1 MAAML
6 KDWMTMKVTS
16 TIRTRKLIPSTWSS
30 HEPLVG
36 GRLEVSD
43 VRHDKIVD
51 LPAQARVRILENLAE
66 MLAGANLRS
75 GHPNLKFLQILNRDR
90 TARSMLKKTI

>member
-16 TIRTRKLIPSTWSS
+16 TILTRKLIPSTWSS

-36 GRLEVSD
+36 GRLEISD
-43 VRHDKIVD
+43 VRNDKIVN
-51 LPAQARVRILENLAE
+51 LPAKTRLGIFQNLA
-66 MLAGANLRS
+66 
-75 GHPNLKFLQILNRDR
+75 
-90 TARSMLKKTI
+90 

>member
-30 HEPLVG
+30 HEPLIG

-43 VRHDKIVD
+43 VRYDKIID
-51 LPAQARVRILENLAE
+51 LPAKTRLGVFQNLAK
-66 MLAGANLRS
+66 MLTGTNLS
-75 GHPNLKFLQILNRDR
+75 GGHPNLEFFQILNRDR